1 VRTSQKNLCIR
12 PILLAVALPV
22 AAGTLT
28 EDFNAPFPAWES
40 GWLGVNSNLVNYYVG
55 TGGSH
60 SDRGNN
66 PDGLWIA
73 DSTTYHGGNVI
84 ISFLPSFAATLT
96 SLCIDIAGYVPLQV
110 EIFDAT
116 GQVLLSTPLT
126 LTYGATSDP
135 GVYAH
140 YSTTS
145 TTGIGGF
152 EFLGDVTIEGNTSI
166 DNVVVD
172 HGGTAVPEPA
182 AWGLIGAGLLALAG
196 IGKRRA
202 R

>member
-1 VRTSQKNLCIR
+1 MRFAFIVA
-12 PILLAVALPV
+12 LLAAALPA

-28 EDFNAPFPAWES
+28 EDFNAPFPAWQS
-40 GWLGVNSNLVNYYVG
+40 GWLGVNSNLVNYYVALG
-55 TGGSH
+55 FANT
-60 SDRGNN
+60 DRGSNL
-66 PDGLWIA
+66 DGLWIA
-73 DSTTYHGGNVI
+73 DSMTYHAGNVI

-96 SLCIDIAGYVPLQV
+96 SLSIDIAGYVPLNF

-116 GQVLLSTPLT
+116 GQALLNTALT
-126 LTYGATSDP
+126 LTDGANQDP

-152 EFLGDVTIEGNTSI
+152 EFLGDVQIEGDTSI

-172 HGGTAVPEPA
+172 QSGTATPEPA

-196 IGKRRA
+196 IRKRRA

>member
-1 VRTSQKNLCIR
+1 MRFAFIVA
-12 PILLAVALPV
+12 LLAAALPA

-28 EDFNAPFPAWES
+28 EDFNAPFPAWQS
-40 GWLGVNSNLVNYYVG
+40 GWLGVNSNLVNYYVALG
-55 TGGSH
+55 FANT
-60 SDRGNN
+60 DRGSNL
-66 PDGLWIA
+66 DGLWIA
-73 DSTTYHGGNVI
+73 DSMTYHAGNVI

-96 SLCIDIAGYVPLQV
+96 SLSIDIAGYAPLRF

-116 GQVLLSTPLT
+116 GQVLLNNQLT
-126 LTYGATSDP
+126 LTDGAESIP
-135 GVYAH
+135 GVYAN
-140 YSTTS
+140 YSAAS

-152 EFLGDVTIEGNTSI
+152 EFLGDVQIEGDTSI

-172 HGGTAVPEPA
+172 QSGTATPEPA

-196 IGKRRA
+196 IRKRRA

>member
-1 VRTSQKNLCIR
+1 MRFAFIVA
-12 PILLAVALPV
+12 LLAAALPA

-28 EDFNAPFPAWES
+28 EDFNAPFPAWQS
-40 GWLGVNSNLVNYYVG
+40 GWLGVNSNLVNYYVAVG
-55 TGGSH
+55 FANT
-60 SDRGNN
+60 DRGNN
-66 PDGLWIA
+66 LDGLWVA
-73 DSTTYHGGNVI
+73 DRTTYHGGNVI

-96 SLCIDIAGYVPLQV
+96 SLSIDIAGYVPLQF

-116 GQVLLSTPLT
+116 GQALLNTALT
-126 LTYGATSDP
+126 LTDGANQDP

-152 EFLGDVTIEGNTSI
+152 EFLGDVQIEGDTSI
-166 DNVVVD
+166 DNVVVNQ
-172 HGGTAVPEPA
+172 GGTAVPEPA

>member
-1 VRTSQKNLCIR
+1 MRFAFIV
-12 PILLAVALPV
+12 ILLAIALPV

-40 GWLGVNSNLVNYYVG
+40 GWLGVNSNLVNYYVADG
-55 TGGSH
+55 YLDTY
-60 SDRGNN
+60 RGNN
-66 PDGLWIA
+66 PDGLWVA

-96 SLCIDIAGYVPLQV
+96 SLSIDIAGYANLQF

-116 GQVLLSTPLT
+116 GQVLLSARLT
-126 LTYGATSDP
+126 LTSGAERDP

-145 TTGIGGF
+145 ATGIGGF
-152 EFLGDVTIEGNTSI
+152 EFLGGTVEGSTSI
-166 DNVVVD
+166 DNVVVNQ
-172 HGGTAVPEPA
+172 GGTAVPEPA
-182 AWGLIGAGLLALAG
+182 AWGLISAGLLALAG

>member
-1 VRTSQKNLCIR
+1 MRFAFIV
-12 PILLAVALPV
+12 ILLAIALPV

-40 GWLGVNSNLVNYYVG
+40 GWLGVNSNLVNYYVAIG
-55 TGGSH
+55 DPH
-60 SDRGNN
+60 SFRGNN
-66 PDGLWIA
+66 PDGLWLA
-73 DSTTYHGGNVI
+73 DSMTIHPGNVI

-96 SLCIDIAGYVPLQV
+96 SLSIDIAGYAPLRF

-116 GQVLLSTPLT
+116 GQVLLNNQLT
-126 LTYGATSDP
+126 LTDGAESIP
-135 GVYAH
+135 GVYAN
-140 YSTTS
+140 YSAAS

-152 EFLGDVTIEGNTSI
+152 EFLGDGVEGNTSI

-172 HGGTAVPEPA
+172 QGGSAAPEPA

>member
-1 VRTSQKNLCIR
+1 MRFAFIVA
-12 PILLAVALPV
+12 LLAAALPA

-40 GWLGVNSNLVNYYVG
+40 AWLGENSNLVNYFLADG
-55 TGGSH
+55 LPDT
-60 SDRGNN
+60 DRGNN
-66 PDGLWIA
+66 LDGLWIA
-73 DSTTYHGGNVI
+73 DSMTYHGGNVI
-84 ISFLPSFAATLT
+84 ISFQPSFAATLT
-96 SLCIDIAGYVPLQV
+96 SLSIDIAGYVPLNF

-116 GQVLLSTPLT
+116 GQALLSTALT
-126 LTYGATSDP
+126 LTYGANQDP

-152 EFLGDVTIEGNTSI
+152 EFLGTATIEGNTSI
-166 DNVVVD
+166 DNVVVNQS
-172 HGGTAVPEPA
+172 GTATPEPA

-196 IGKRRA
+196 MGKRRA

>member
-1 VRTSQKNLCIR
+1 MRFAFVVV
-12 PILLAVALPV
+12 LLAVALPA
-22 AAGTLT
+22 AAGILT

-40 GWLGVNSNLVNYYVG
+40 GWLGVNSNLVNYYVAD
-55 TGGSH
+55 GSPH
-60 SDRGNN
+60 TDRGNN
-66 PDGLWIA
+66 PDGLWVA
-73 DSTTYHGGNVI
+73 DSTTVHGGNVI

-96 SLCIDIAGYVPLQV
+96 SLSIDIAGYVPLQF

-126 LTYGATSDP
+126 LTSGAESNP

-152 EFLGDVTIEGNTSI
+152 EFLGDVQIEGNTSI

-172 HGGTAVPEPA
+172 QGGTAAPEPA

>member
-1 VRTSQKNLCIR
+1 MRFAFIVV
-12 PILLAVALPV
+12 LLAVALPV

-40 GWLGVNSNLVNYYVG
+40 RWLGENSNLVNYFLADG
-55 TGGSH
+55 LPDT
-60 SDRGNN
+60 DRGNN
-66 PDGLWIA
+66 LDGLWIA
-73 DSTTYHGGNVI
+73 DSATTHPGNVI

-96 SLCIDIAGYVPLQV
+96 SLSIDIAGYVPLQF

-116 GQVLLSTPLT
+116 GQALLSTALT
-126 LTYGATSDP
+126 LTDGANQDP

-152 EFLGDVTIEGNTSI
+152 EFLGTATIEGNTSI
-166 DNVVVD
+166 DNVVVNQS
-172 HGGTAVPEPA
+172 GTATPEPA

-196 IGKRRA
+196 IRKRRA

>member
-1 VRTSQKNLCIR
+1 MRFAFIVA
-12 PILLAVALPV
+12 LLAVALPA
-22 AAGTLT
+22 AAGILT
-28 EDFNAPFPAWES
+28 EDFNAPFPAWQS
-40 GWLGVNSNLVNYYVG
+40 GWLGVNSNLVNYYVADG
-55 TGGSH
+55 YPDT
-60 SDRGNN
+60 DRGNN

-73 DSTTYHGGNVI
+73 DSTTTHGGNVI

-96 SLCIDIAGYVPLQV
+96 SLSIDIAGWVPLQF

-116 GQVLLSTPLT
+116 GQALLSTPLT
-126 LTYGATSDP
+126 LTEGALSDP

-152 EFLGDVTIEGNTSI
+152 EFLGDTQIEGNTSI

-172 HGGTAVPEPA
+172 QGGTAVPEPA

>member
-1 VRTSQKNLCIR
+1 MRFAFIVA
-12 PILLAVALPV
+12 LLAAALPA

-28 EDFNAPFPAWES
+28 EDFNAPFPAWQS
-40 GWLGVNSNLVNYYVG
+40 GWLGVNSNLVNYYVAVG
-55 TGGSH
+55 FANTERGS
-60 SDRGNN
+60 NL
-66 PDGLWIA
+66 DGLWVA

-96 SLCIDIAGYVPLQV
+96 SLSIDIAGYVPLQF

-126 LTYGATSDP
+126 LTDGANQDP

-152 EFLGDVTIEGNTSI
+152 EFLGDVQIEGNTSI

-172 HGGTAVPEPA
+172 QGGTAAPEPA

>member
-1 VRTSQKNLCIR
+1 MRFAFVVV
-12 PILLAVALPV
+12 LLAIALPA

-40 GWLGVNSNLVNYYVG
+40 GWLGVNSNLVNDYVAED
-55 TGGSH
+55 GSPDT
-60 SDRGNN
+60 DRGNN

-73 DSTTYHGGNVI
+73 DSMTYHRGNVI

-96 SLCIDIAGYVPLQV
+96 SLSIDIAGYVPLQF

-126 LTYGATSDP
+126 LTFGAESNP
-135 GVYAH
+135 GVYAN
-140 YSTTS
+140 YSAAS

-152 EFLGDVTIEGNTSI
+152 EFLGDVAIEGETSI

-172 HGGTAVPEPA
+172 QGGTAAPEPA